1 MAKLTVQRFL
11 EIVRKSTLV
20 DEDKLCQAV
29 AECEKEHG
37 GQLPE
42 DPETVADFLIQ
53 KELITDW
60 HSEKLL
66 NGKYKGF
73 TLGKY
78 KLLGHLGTGGMSSVY
93 LAEHTLMRQRRA
105 IKVLPKSRIADSSY
119 LERFYLEARASASL
133 DHPNIVRAYDVDSE
147 GDIHYLVMEFV
158 KGQDVQQ
165 IVNEHGPMDF
175 ETAANYTAQA
185 AIGLE
190 HAHEIGLIHRDVKP
204 ANLLVD
210 GKNVVKILDL
220 GLALFSNDDAAS
232 LTMAHN
238 ENVLGTADYLSP
250 EQALN
255 SHDVDRRADIYSLG
269 CTLYYMLTG
278 HAPFPDGTLAQ
289 RIAKHQTQMP
299 ADIREERPDCPDELV
314 DICVKMIRK
323 SPDDRYQ
330 SVEEAAD
337 ALQDWL
343 ASRGKEIEVPKIDSG
358 VKLAAAAAASKLRQA
373 ESTQPATAEAKKPEA
388 PAEFPGINIDVT
400 VPPRRKPT
408 PAKKQKKEKEK
419 PQESPPEEATRDTV
433 DVAKQASDTDAA
445 SIPIVEPVSDKK
457 LPVAKSLTP
466 AIETKP
472 KETKPK
478 EAPSKSP
485 KIQPQPTTTKPTRPT
500 EKRPTVPEA
509 ENQQEPV
516 AARIQRT
523 RSTKK
528 KPVWLI
534 SLIGGLVLIAA
545 IVALVIM
552 NSGKETEKPT
562 KPDKPGPRF
571 TGSLDT
577 GVEMPG
583 NQSTKAR
590 HL

>member
-11 EIVRKSTLV
+11 ELVRKSTLV
-20 DEDKLCQAV
+20 EEDKLCEAV
-29 AECEKEHG
+29 AECEKEHDG
-37 GQLPE
+37 RLPD
-42 DPETVADFLIQ
+42 DPEIIAEFLTQ
-53 KELITDW
+53 KGLITDW

-165 IVNEHGPMDF
+165 MVKENGPLDF

-210 GKNVVKILDL
+210 EKNVVKILDL

-255 SHDVDRRADIYSLG
+255 SHQVDRRADIYSLG

-278 HAPFPDGTLAQ
+278 HAPFPEGTLAQ
-289 RIAKHQTQMP
+289 RIAMHQAQMP
-299 ADIREERPDCPDELV
+299 EDIREERPDCPDELV
-314 DICVKMIRK
+314 DICVKMIQK

-330 SVEEAAD
+330 SVQDAAD

-343 ASRGKEIEVPKIDSG
+343 ASQGKELAVSKSDSG
-358 VKLAAAAAASKLRQA
+358 VKLAAAATATKQRRA
-373 ESTQPATAEAKKPEA
+373 ESAQSTSDESAKPAAA
-388 PAEFPGINIDVT
+388 AEFPGINVDVT
-400 VPPRRKPT
+400 VPPRHKPAARKP
-408 PAKKQKKEKEK
+408 KKEKEK
-419 PQESPPEEATRDTV
+419 SPETPLEESTRDTV
-433 DVAKQASDTDAA
+433 EVARRAGDTDA
-445 SIPIVEPVSDKK
+445 SSVPIVEPLSDKK

-466 AIETKP
+466 NRKP
-472 KETKPK
+472 NPK
-478 EAPSKSP
+478 VESPKSP
-485 KIQPQPTTTKPTRPT
+485 QVQPKLNQTDEKLPAIADAEPEQQP
-500 EKRPTVPEA
+500 VS
-509 ENQQEPV
+509 
-516 AARIQRT
+516 ARIQR
-523 RSTKK
+523 SKPTKK
-528 KPVWLI
+528 KPIWLYA
-534 SLIGGLVLIAA
+534 LVGGLLLIAL
-545 IVALVIM
+545 IVAVVIV
-552 NSGKETEKPT
+552 NSGTENNEPS
-562 KPDKPGPRF
+562 KPDKPKHRF
-571 TGSLDT
+571 TGCLETD
-577 GVEMPG
+577 VETTAK
-583 NQSTKAR
+583 QLSKA
-590 HL
+590 LYL